1 VLITEILPDPSP
13 SYGLPEAEFVEIT
26 NAGNISV
33 ILGRWKITDGQSAA
47 LIPEGTV
54 LEPDSSLIL
63 CSRNNQSLFIRFG
76 RCLGLSGF
84 PSLDNAGDQIQLLT
98 AAGSLMHAVSYTPD
112 SYQNTLKAAGGWSLE
127 MADTRWPCAQKQNW
141 KASLDPAGG
150 TPGRRNS
157 LPPIPPDTIAPF
169 PERTYSPDSLTI
181 VVLLNETLDS
191 AMASMPGRYTVDQG
205 IGSPVRAS
213 PQPPF
218 FREVRLTLA
227 NALQAGK
234 IYALEVSGLADCA
247 GNAQQFP
254 LESRA
259 AVAAHPEPAS
269 ALINEIL
276 FDPPPGGSDYLE
288 LYNHSG
294 VTIDLAGIYVGNRNS
309 SGQPSSLVRCSE
321 TPRNLYPGEYAVL
334 TGDTA
339 WVRQRYAGTKAS
351 ELLESNSMP
360 SWPDDEGVVIVANQQ
375 GTILDELTYADD
387 DHFPLLSN
395 REGVSLERLNPFLPT
410 TDPSNWHSAS
420 TASGYGTP
428 TLRNAQAQSQGSQI
442 SGIHIE
448 PKLFSPNLDGFQD
461 FVQVNYEF
469 DQPGTVCNIT
479 VFNAAGQAV
488 RELARNHLC
497 GTSGTFKW
505 DGLDHRGLV
514 QMPGVYHIMV
524 EVFNTSGHR
533 KKLRHSIAL
542 VHR

>member
-1 VLITEILPDPSP
+1 
-13 SYGLPEAEFVEIT
+13 
-26 NAGNISV
+26 
-33 ILGRWKITDGQSAA
+33 
-47 LIPEGTV
+47 
-54 LEPDSSLIL
+54 
-63 CSRNNQSLFIRFG
+63 
-76 RCLGLSGF
+76 
-84 PSLDNAGDQIQLLT
+84 
-98 AAGSLMHAVSYTPD
+98 
-112 SYQNTLKAAGGWSLE
+112 

-157 LPPIPPDTIAPF
+157 LPQIPPDTIAPF

-181 VVLLNETLDS
+181 VVLFNETLDS
-191 AMASMPGRYTVDQG
+191 SIASIHNRYTVDLG
-205 IGSPVRAS
+205 IGSPVRAI

-227 NALQAGK
+227 NALQVGK
-234 IYALEVSGLADCA
+234 LYHLEVSGLADCP

-254 LESRA
+254 LETRA
-259 AVAAHPEPAS
+259 AITGESEPAS
-269 ALINEIL
+269 VLINELL
-276 FDPPPGGSDYLE
+276 FDPPAGGSDYLE

-294 VTIDLAGIYVGNRNS
+294 VTIDLAGIFIGNRNS
-309 SGQPSSLVRCSE
+309 AGQPASLVRCSE
-321 TPRNLYPGEYAVL
+321 TPRNLYPGEYVVF

-339 WVRQRYAGTKAS
+339 WVLRRYAGARAS
-351 ELLESNSMP
+351 ELLESPSLP

-375 GTILDELTYADD
+375 GKILDELMYTDD
-387 DHFPLLSN
+387 DHFPLLGN

-428 TLRNAQAQSQGSQI
+428 TLRNAQAHSQGSQS
-442 SGIHIE
+442 SGIRIE

-461 FVQVNYEF
+461 YVQVNYVF

-479 VFNAAGQAV
+479 VFDASGQPV
-488 RELARNHLC
+488 RELVRNHLC
-497 GTSGTFKW
+497 GISGAFKW
-505 DGLDHRGLV
+505 DGLDHRGQV
-514 QMPGVYHIMV
+514 QAPGVYHIMV